1 MEISSI
7 QNNSEVWGK
16 WIELQM
22 QLHTIKVW
30 KQLSVLEEFNH
41 FRYNWYEGI
50 KNSSQ
55 FAPQ

>member
-22 QLHTIKVW
+22 QIK
-30 KQLSVLEEFNH
+30 EEITLN
-41 FRYNWYEGI
+41 EIGI
-50 KNSSQ
+50 VQ
-55 FAPQ
+55 FHI